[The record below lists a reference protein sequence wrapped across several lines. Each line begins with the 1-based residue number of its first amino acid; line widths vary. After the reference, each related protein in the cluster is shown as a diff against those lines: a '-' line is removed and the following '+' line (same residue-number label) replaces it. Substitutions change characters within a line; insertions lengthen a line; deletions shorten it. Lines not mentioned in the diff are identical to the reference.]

1 MLFNSYQFIFVF
13 LPLVFAIYYLI
24 SSKSHFGALVWLS
37 MASLFFYGY
46 WSLYSLPIL
55 ASSICVNYYFG
66 LKLSD
71 INLKY
76 RKYLLISSISLN
88 LILLGYFKYANFFI
102 ENTNEFLHIIK
113 LEPFQIL
120 NVVLPIGISFFTFT
134 QIAYL
139 VDSYQGKV
147 KEKSFQQYVLFVS
160 FFPHLIAGPIIHHKQ
175 MMPQFSDAKNFKINT
190 EKISIGIIL
199 FTIGLAKKLL
209 LADPLGSYADIL
221 FNGVKSGM
229 SPKFMISWV
238 GSFAYS
244 FQLYFDFSGYSDMAV
259 GLALLFGIWLPFN
272 FNSPFKSTNI
282 INFWQRWHISLTKY
296 IGEYLHTPITLMMMR
311 LSNGKSGI
319 IDIICNLIF
328 PTFLIFLILGFWH
341 GPSWTYVLFGC
352 MHGMY
357 IVVNQLWKKA
367 FPYKK
372 SKSPMLFNIRSIFG
386 WFVTFIAVNI
396 SFVMFRADSVSN
408 AFQIYRVMLNPNEFL
423 LILHRI
429 QIGSIFDP
437 LKGIWQSQL
446 ESNQSTLDSYILL
459 IIGFIIVVFFQIVQV
474 FHQIIHLVIIV
485 Y

>member
-272 FNSPFKSTNI
+272 C
-282 INFWQRWHISLTKY
+282 L
-296 IGEYLHTPITLMMMR
+296 
-311 LSNGKSGI
+311 
-319 IDIICNLIF
+319 
-328 PTFLIFLILGFWH
+328 
-341 GPSWTYVLFGC
+341 
-352 MHGMY
+352 
-357 IVVNQLWKKA
+357 
-367 FPYKK
+367 
-372 SKSPMLFNIRSIFG
+372 
-386 WFVTFIAVNI
+386 
-396 SFVMFRADSVSN
+396 
-408 AFQIYRVMLNPNEFL
+408 QI
-423 LILHRI
+423 
-429 QIGSIFDP
+429 
-437 LKGIWQSQL
+437 
-446 ESNQSTLDSYILL
+446 
-459 IIGFIIVVFFQIVQV
+459 
-474 FHQIIHLVIIV
+474 
-485 Y
+485 

>member
-1 MLFNSYQFIFVF
+1 
-13 LPLVFAIYYLI
+13 
-24 SSKSHFGALVWLS
+24 
-37 MASLFFYGY
+37 
-46 WSLYSLPIL
+46 
-55 ASSICVNYYFG
+55 
-66 LKLSD
+66 
-71 INLKY
+71 
-76 RKYLLISSISLN
+76 
-88 LILLGYFKYANFFI
+88 
-102 ENTNEFLHIIK
+102 
-113 LEPFQIL
+113 
-120 NVVLPIGISFFTFT
+120 
-134 QIAYL
+134 
-139 VDSYQGKV
+139 
-147 KEKSFQQYVLFVS
+147 
-160 FFPHLIAGPIIHHKQ
+160 
-175 MMPQFSDAKNFKINT
+175 
-190 EKISIGIIL
+190 
-199 FTIGLAKKLL
+199 
-209 LADPLGSYADIL
+209 
-221 FNGVKSGM
+221 
-229 SPKFMISWV
+229 
-238 GSFAYS
+238 
-244 FQLYFDFSGYSDMAV
+244 
-259 GLALLFGIWLPFN
+259 
-272 FNSPFKSTNI
+272 
-282 INFWQRWHISLTKY
+282 
-296 IGEYLHTPITLMMMR
+296 MMMR

-459 IIGFIIVVFFQIVQV
+459 IIGFIIVVFFPNSSSISSNNP
-474 FHQIIHLVIIV
+474 FSNNRLLMRNRIAAILFAMLFVISIMQLGKTSPFL
-485 Y
+485 YFQF